1 MATDQ
6 KIATQKLALM
16 EKSRTVEYDD
26 IQVKLRRQKDNAKS
40 MRKEN
45 KELRAAMASSAKS
58 AGDFQSKEH
67 ELLQQQ
73 VFALRRKLDDIR
85 NSIIAKK
92 QEYVVL
98 QEQNGDLKAESQPLL
113 KEDSPL
119 NRKIRILE
127 NRLDKSMIKY
137 NEAMNIRRT
146 YEAIVRRLHQ
156 ERVTFDNQLASIEK
170 TLQAKEHDYQELLN
184 MCHEANHAK
193 EIAKTELMQFKST
206 FEEDR
211 KQKKVELEERR
222 NIVQM
227 RIEQRMKAE
236 KKGQQKIS
244 MEEAA
249 RSKAEEEERKRREQ
263 QQVTAELKSEEERE
277 RLTQYAEAFKRIK
290 EATGADTVE
299 QVILKFM
306 AQEDTHQTLI
316 DMTKEAQT
324 KMDRLNAERT
334 DLRAKME
341 EAKFSGSGQLGSR
354 RILDEFETHLSE
366 AKIQAKKW
374 ASNYETLARTFI
386 DVKAGVEHLVEKM
399 QSFKPEVHCTTTT
412 DENLVEVMRYVGHK
426 LQLLMDDTVGA
437 AEVGSDEIQNSGAM
451 NPNENNLRVK
461 LTDKE
466 EEDEVPIDDADEGDE
481 DVYDRE
487 RVKKFAQIAVMR
499 ETKKAKKKNQ
509 KQKEDQ

>member
-1 MATDQ
+1 MATDS
-6 KIATQKLALM
+6 KIASGKLQLLEAGR
-16 EKSRTVEYDD
+16 KAEYDD
-26 IQVKLRRQKDNAKS
+26 TQVKLRRQKDLAKS

-45 KELRAAMASSAKS
+45 KELRGALTSTVRGKV
-58 AGDFQSKEH
+58 DFQSKEQDT
-67 ELLQQQ
+67 LRDQA
-73 VFALRRKLDDIR
+73 FALRRKLDALR
-85 NSIIAKK
+85 GSITTKK
-92 QEYVVL
+92 TEYSSIQER
-98 QEQNGDLKAESQPLL
+98 NGDLQTESQPLMQ
-113 KEDSPL
+113 DDDPL
-119 NRKIRILE
+119 NRKIRMLE

-146 YEAIVRRLHQ
+146 YEAIVKRLQQ

-193 EIAKTELMQFKST
+193 EIAKTELMQFKTS

-211 KQKKVELEERR
+211 KQKKVELDERR
-222 NIVQM
+222 VIVQQ
-227 RIEQRMKAE
+227 RIEQRMKLE

-249 RSKAEEEERKRREQ
+249 RSKAEEEDRKRREQ

-277 RLTQYAEAFKRIK
+277 RLTAYAEAFKRIK

-299 QVILKFM
+299 DVIHKFM

-316 DMTKEAQT
+316 DMTKEAQA

-334 DLRAKME
+334 ELRSKME

-354 RILDEFETHLSE
+354 RILDEFETHLTE

-374 ASNYETLARTFI
+374 GQNYETLAKIFI
-386 DVKAGVEHLVEKM
+386 DVKAGVEHLLDKLA
-399 QSFKPEVHCTTTT
+399 SFKPEVHCATTA
-412 DENLVEVMRYVGHK
+412 DENLVEVMRHVGHK
-426 LQLLMDDTVGA
+426 LQLLMDETVGA
-437 AEVGSDEIQNSGAM
+437 AEVTNDELSASGAM
-451 NPNENNLRVK
+451 ELPPNNLRVR
-461 LTDKE
+461 LAEKE
-466 EEDEVPIDDADEGDE
+466 EEDDVQVDDEDEGDE

-487 RVKKFAQIAVMR
+487 RVKKFAQIAVQR
-499 ETKKAKKKNQ
+499 ETKKKKKKN
-509 KQKEDQ
+509 KANEDA